1 VEDGSP
7 LNGHAEE
14 DAMTEQTPQ
23 DSSQGIEHEVPSD
36 SELRKLSPF
45 ELKDELLHVADEAVK
60 TRSAVMLNAGRG
72 NPNWIATVP
81 REAFF
86 LLGQFALAESR
97 RAWDEPGVGLGGM
110 PRSPGIAR
118 RLHDFLDASDDEPPV
133 RLLRD
138 ALDYGMK
145 ELGFNPDRFVW
156 ELTDGV
162 IGDNY
167 PVPDR
172 MLVHA
177 ERIVHE
183 YLVKELC
190 AGRAPSGR
198 FDLFAVEGGTAAMT
212 YLFHSLQVNGLL
224 KKGDTIA
231 LGAPIFTPYL
241 EIPRLEE
248 FGLRTVDILQSTHT
262 PEGDP
267 TWQYPDEELRK
278 LEDPRIK
285 AFFLVNPGNPGA
297 VAIQPRSHQR
307 LVELVHKR
315 RPDLLIITD
324 DVYGTF
330 VNGFRS
336 LAADLPRNTLCVYSF
351 SKHFGCT
358 GWRLGVV
365 ALHEDN
371 ILDEALARQPAE
383 ARAKLERRY
392 GSIRLE
398 PGRLKFIDRMV
409 ADSRA
414 VALNHTAGLSS
425 PQQLQMTLF
434 ALFALLDKDDGYK
447 KRCQRICQ
455 ERLEALFQGLGLPLR
470 KDPLRTAYY
479 QTLDLE
485 AWCREHIGEDF
496 VRFVR
501 EHHDPL
507 DIVFTL
513 ARRYG
518 VVLLNG
524 SGFDGPPWS
533 ARVSLAN
540 LDDEAY
546 PRIGRDLREVVL
558 RAIDEWTRNGGKLPP
573 ELH

>member
-1 VEDGSP
+1 
-7 LNGHAEE
+7 
-14 DAMTEQTPQ
+14 MTEQTPE
-23 DSSQGIEHEVPSD
+23 DSLSPSD
-36 SELRKLSPF
+36 EETPSESELRKLSPF
-45 ELKDELLHVADEAVK
+45 ELKDELIHVADEAVK
-60 TRSAVMLNAGRG
+60 TRAAVMLNAGRG
-72 NPNWIATVP
+72 NPNWIATTP

-97 RAWDEPGVGLGGM
+97 RAWDEPDVGLAGM

-118 RLHDFLDASDDEPPV
+118 RLHDFLDASDDAEAV
-133 RLLRD
+133 QLLRG
-138 ALDYGMK
+138 ALAYGET

-156 ELTDGV
+156 ELTDAV

-183 YLVKELC
+183 YLMRELC
-190 AGRAPSGR
+190 GGKPPHGR

-212 YLFHSLQVNGLL
+212 YLFRSLMVNGLL
-224 KKGDTIA
+224 RKGDTIA

-248 FGLRTVDILQSTHT
+248 FDLRTVDIQQRTHT
-262 PEGDP
+262 KDGMH
-267 TWQYPDEELRK
+267 TWQYPDAELRK

-285 AFFLVNPGNPGA
+285 AFFVVNPSNPGA
-297 VAIQPRSHQR
+297 VAIRKESIDQ
-307 LVELVHKR
+307 LVELVRTR

-336 LAADLPRNTLCVYSF
+336 LAADLPRNTLMVYSY

-371 ILDEALARQPAE
+371 ILDEALARMPAPE
-383 ARAKLERRY
+383 RARLEQRY
-392 GSIRLE
+392 GSITLD
-398 PGRLKFIDRMV
+398 PGRMKFIDRMV

-414 VALNHTAGLSS
+414 VALNHTAGLSL

-434 ALFALLDKDDGYK
+434 SLFSLLDKHDVYK
-447 KRCQRICQ
+447 KRCQRICH
-455 ERLEALFQGLGLPLR
+455 ERLEALFEGLGLHLK

-485 AWCREHIGEDF
+485 AWCREHLGEDF
-496 VRFVR
+496 VRFV
-501 EHHDPL
+501 EAHHDPL

-513 ARRYG
+513 ARRHG

-524 SGFDGPPWS
+524 SGFEGPPWS

-540 LDDEAY
+540 LDDTTY
-546 PRIGRDLREVVL
+546 PRIGSDLQDVVR
-558 RAIDEWTRNGGKLPP
+558 RAIDEWLEAGGALPP
-573 ELH
+573 DLH

>member
-1 VEDGSP
+1 
-7 LNGHAEE
+7 
-14 DAMTEQTPQ
+14 MTEDTSQ
-23 DSSQGIEHEVPSD
+23 DTLSAGDQESPSD
-36 SELRKLSPF
+36 SELRRLSPF
-45 ELKDELLHVADEAVK
+45 ELKDELIQVADEAVK
-60 TRSAVMLNAGRG
+60 TRAAVMLNAGRG
-72 NPNWIATVP
+72 NPNWIATTP

-97 RAWDEPGVGLGGM
+97 RVWNEPGVGLSGM

-118 RLHDFLDASDDEPPV
+118 RLHDFLDASDDDAGV
-133 RLLRD
+133 QLLRD
-138 ALDYGMK
+138 ALEYG
-145 ELGFNPDRFVW
+145 EATLGFNPDRFVW
-156 ELTDGV
+156 ELTDAA

-172 MLVHA
+172 MLVHG

-183 YLVKELC
+183 YLARELF
-190 AGRAPSGR
+190 AGRPPPGH

-212 YLFHSLQVNGLL
+212 YIFRSLMVNGLL
-224 KKGDTIA
+224 QKGDTIA

-248 FGLRTVDILQSTHT
+248 FSLNTVDIQQSAHT
-262 PEGDP
+262 KDHVH
-267 TWQYPDEELRK
+267 TWQYPDAELRK

-285 AFFLVNPGNPGA
+285 AFFVVNPSNPGA
-297 VAIQPRSHQR
+297 VAIQQESIDR
-307 LVELVHKR
+307 LVELVRTR
-315 RPDLLIITD
+315 RPDLLILTD

-336 LAADLPRNTLCVYSF
+336 LAADLPRNTLLVYSY

-371 ILDEALARQPAE
+371 ILDEALARQPQAQRE
-383 ARAKLERRY
+383 LMEERY
-392 GSIRLE
+392 GSITLN
-398 PGRLKFIDRMV
+398 PGKLKFIDRLV

-414 VALNHTAGLSS
+414 VALNHTAGLSL

-434 ALFALLDKDDGYK
+434 SLFSLLDKDNTYK

-455 ERLEALFQGLGLPLR
+455 DRLKALFEGMGIPLR
-470 KDPLRTAYY
+470 DDPLRTAYY

-496 VRFVR
+496 VRFVE

-513 ARRYG
+513 ARRHG

-524 SGFDGPPWS
+524 SGFEGPPWS

-540 LDDEAY
+540 LDDDAY
-546 PRIGRDLREVVL
+546 PRIGQDLKDVVR
-558 RAIDEWTRNGGKLPP
+558 RAIDEWTKAGGVLPP
-573 ELH
+573 DLH